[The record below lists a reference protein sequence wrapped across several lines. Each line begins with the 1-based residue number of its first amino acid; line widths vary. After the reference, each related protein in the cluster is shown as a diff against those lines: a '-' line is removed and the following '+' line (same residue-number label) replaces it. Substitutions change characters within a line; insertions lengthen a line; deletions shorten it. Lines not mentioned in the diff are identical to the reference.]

1 MLDNEFWGFDNAD
14 LCWKS
19 SMKEIRFTII
29 GTDGWR
35 KQTNACSSQRS
46 MRNFSLKMFA
56 RAESSV
62 FVAIRRTAWRTLC
75 KWHQHSLVHPLKSL
89 VFLLF
94 NFYFLTAHVFASV
107 LLVWRAALQM
117 NSHISVKGLFWFCVL
132 NFHAVVCNCAC
143 TCQKSTGSSETC
155 FIYGR
160 RTASNANFDS
170 F

>member
-56 RAESSV
+56 GAESSV

-75 KWHQHSLVHPLKSL
+75 KWHQHSLVHPLKL
-89 VFLLF
+89 LDFLLF
-94 NFYFLTAHVFASV
+94 NFTYFLLMCLPLFLLMKKWTVIFPSKDCSDSV
-107 LLVWRAALQM
+107 CLTFM
-117 NSHISVKGLFWFCVL
+117 H
-132 NFHAVVCNCAC
+132 FHALAK
-143 TCQKSTGSSETC
+143 QSQETHWNM
-155 FIYGR
+155 FHIWTPDGI
-160 RTASNANFDS
+160 
-170 F
+170 